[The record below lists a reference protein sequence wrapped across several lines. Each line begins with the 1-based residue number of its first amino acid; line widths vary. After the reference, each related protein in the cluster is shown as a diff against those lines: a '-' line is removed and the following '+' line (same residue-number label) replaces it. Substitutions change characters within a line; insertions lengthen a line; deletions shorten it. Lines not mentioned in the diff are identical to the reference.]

1 MPKSLLQQT
10 LDSLGSAIVAGRLP
24 AGHVVP
30 TQDLEAD
37 FGVSRS
43 VMKEAV
49 RVLHTLG
56 MVSSVKRVGVRVL
69 PSTAWNYFDPLVMRW
84 RLESDGYPAQLRSLN
99 ELRGAIEPV
108 AADLAARYAPDA
120 LCSRLLSL
128 AAEMRAVVR
137 AHDVER
143 FIEIDVDFHNVVLVA
158 SGNEMFAQLRSAV
171 GNTVS
176 GRSDLGLLPNL
187 PDEES
192 LQLHVSLA
200 DAIQG
205 RRPEEARAVANKL
218 VGAIFSETA
227 EAWASEPRIFGDGTR

>member
-10 LDSLGSAIVAGRLP
+10 LDSLGAAIVTGRLP
-24 AGHVVP
+24 EGHVVP

-43 VMKEAV
+43 VVKEAV

-56 MVSSVKRVGVRVL
+56 LVSSVKRVGVRVL
-69 PSTAWNYFDPLVMRW
+69 PATSWNYFAPLVMRW
-84 RLESDGYPAQLRSLN
+84 RLEGGGYPAQLRSLN
-99 ELRGAIEPV
+99 ELRAAVEPV
-108 AADLAARYAPDA
+108 AAELAARHAPDA
-120 LCSRLLSL
+120 LCSTLLSL

-137 AHDVER
+137 ARDVER
-143 FIEIDVDFHNVVLVA
+143 FIEIDVKFHNVVLVA

-176 GRSDLGLLPNL
+176 GRSDLGLLPHL

-192 LQLHVSLA
+192 LQLHVGLA

-205 RRPEEARAVANKL
+205 RRPEEARGMANQL
-218 VGAIFSETA
+218 VDAIISETA
-227 EAWASEPRIFGDGTR
+227 DTWADEPRTFREAD

>member
-10 LDSLGSAIVAGRLP
+10 LDSLGSAIVTGQLP
-24 AGHVVP
+24 EGYVVP

-43 VMKEAV
+43 VVKEAV
-49 RVLHTLG
+49 RVLHTIGL
-56 MVSSVKRVGVRVL
+56 VSSVKRVGVRVL
-69 PSTAWNYFDPLVMRW
+69 PSTSWNYFDPLVMRW

-99 ELRGAIEPV
+99 ELRGAIEP
-108 AADLAARYAPDA
+108 AAAELAARYAPED
-120 LCSRLLSL
+120 LSSRLLSL

-137 AHDVER
+137 AQDIAGFV
-143 FIEIDVDFHNVVLVA
+143 EIDVTFHNVVLVA
-158 SGNEMFAQLRSAV
+158 SGNEMFAQLQSAV

-176 GRSDLGLLPNL
+176 GRSDLGLLPHL

-205 RRPEEARAVANKL
+205 RRPEEARAAANQL
-218 VGAIFSETA
+218 VSAVFSETA
-227 EAWASEPRIFGDGTR
+227 EAWAREPRTFGGAVR